1 MPDPLTNVGV
11 CYTSSLRILTA
22 LPRNETPQRMD
33 ETLTDRKG
41 PFTATVPMD
50 AQFPESASSEMML
63 SPPWTDQNFLKLFL
77 SSAPVAIVVVDH
89 EGRILYA
96 NPKLLEM
103 FGYAFEE
110 LHGRSIETL
119 IPKRFRQDHV
129 RHRKRYVTN
138 PHVRPMGAGIDLMGR
153 RKNGDEF
160 PLEAGLSYLPT
171 EQGTLTISSINDI
184 TRRKQTEE
192 LLERRVE
199 ERTHEIERRREV
211 SEGLRDILAVLNSNQ
226 SIEEILNHITAQ
238 ACRLLRAD
246 ASAIFRMQG
255 KRGPLHM
262 QASHGLPDEFAEHQ
276 HAPPDLGP
284 ETDGK
289 DAEAIVALDPASLGL
304 VSHSHPPRVLH
315 TDDALSIISAGAD
328 QDGDDELVTTAE
340 QPYQA
345 VFSVPI
351 LIKDEVYGS
360 LTLYYSEPRKFS
372 AEEIELATTFGDQT
386 ALAIENAR
394 LRTQVERTAV
404 AEERSRIARDLHD
417 SVTQTLFSASLIAEV
432 LPRIWDTDREESEKR
447 LAELRQLTRGALAEM
462 RTLLLELRPATL
474 IEVQLRELLRQLTEA
489 TTGRTRVPIE
499 LELHGEGPLPP
510 DVKVAFY
517 HIAQEALNNVA
528 KHARA
533 TKATVIFKRTP
544 TRGQLT
550 VKDNGRGFV
559 IEKVTPEHLGLTI
572 MNERAEAIGARLE
585 IESRLGHGTTVT
597 VAWKDRAP

>member
-1 MPDPLTNVGV
+1 MPSQRHPRRQTVIRKGF
-11 CYTSSLRILTA
+11 LTA
-22 LPRNETPQRMD
+22 QTHMSEQIHEFVSDDTTP
-33 ETLTDRKG
+33 
-41 PFTATVPMD
+41 VH
-50 AQFPESASSEMML
+50 
-63 SPPWTDQNFLKLFL
+63 PWTDQTFVRRLLA
-77 SSAPVAIVVVDH
+77 SAPIAIVVVD
-89 EGRILYA
+89 ESGRIVYA

-103 FGYAFEE
+103 FGYSFEE
-110 LHGRSIETL
+110 LAERTIETL
-119 IPKRFRQDHV
+119 IPQRFRQDHI
-129 RHRKRYVTN
+129 RHRTQYAVN
-138 PHVRPMGAGIDLMGR
+138 PHVRPMGAGIDLTGR
-153 RKNGDEF
+153 RRNGDEF

-171 EQGTLTISSINDI
+171 EQGLLVISSITDI

-199 ERTHEIERRREV
+199 ERTHELERRREV

-226 SIEEILNHITAQ
+226 SIEEILNHITEQ
-238 ACRLLRAD
+238 ACHLLHAD
-246 ASAIFRMQG
+246 ASAIFRVEGEQ
-255 KRGPLHM
+255 GPLQM
-262 QASHGLPDEFAEHQ
+262 QASHGLPDDYASQQQPSTELAR
-276 HAPPDLGP
+276 
-284 ETDGK
+284 ETDGA
-289 DAEAIVALDPASLGL
+289 DNEALEAIAAFDPDAAPVATNPHA
-304 VSHSHPPRVLH
+304 PRVLH
-315 TDDALSIISAGAD
+315 TEDALSIISAGATQSRNSD
-328 QDGDDELVTTAE
+328 PASTTQDL
-340 QPYQA
+340 YQA

-351 LIKDEVYGS
+351 LIKDEVFGS
-360 LTLYYSEPRKFS
+360 LTLYYKEPRKFS

-394 LRTQVERTAV
+394 LRTQVERAAV

-432 LPRIWDTDREESEKR
+432 LPRLWDNDREESERR

-544 TRGQLT
+544 TKGQLT

-559 IEKVTPEHLGLTI
+559 IDKVTPEHLGLTI

-585 IESRLGHGTTVT
+585 IESRLGQGTTVT
-597 VAWKDRAP
+597 VAWKGRNT

>member
-1 MPDPLTNVGV
+1 MTADIPDIAPSDN
-11 CYTSSLRILTA
+11 
-22 LPRNETPQRMD
+22 
-33 ETLTDRKG
+33 
-41 PFTATVPMD
+41 
-50 AQFPESASSEMML
+50 ASTH
-63 SPPWTDQNFLKLFL
+63 PWTDQRFLQSLL
-77 SSAPVAIVVVDH
+77 ASAPIAIVVVD
-89 EGRILYA
+89 ESGSILYA

-103 FGYAFEE
+103 FGYSFDE
-110 LHGRSIETL
+110 LQDRTIELL
-119 IPKRFRQDHV
+119 IPNRFRRDHV
-129 RHRKRYVTN
+129 QHRTRYVAN
-138 PHVRPMGAGIDLMGR
+138 PHVRPMGAGIDLTGR

-160 PLEAGLSYLPT
+160 PLEAGLSFLPT
-171 EQGTLTISSINDI
+171 EQGVVVISSITDI

-192 LLERRVE
+192 LLEHRVE
-199 ERTHEIERRREV
+199 ERTHELERRREV
-211 SEGLRDILAVLNSNQ
+211 SDGLRDILAILNSNQ

-255 KRGPLHM
+255 KQGPLQM
-262 QASHGLPDEFAEHQ
+262 QASHGLPDEFADRQ
-276 HAPPDLGP
+276 HTPPDLGP
-284 ETDGK
+284 QEHD
-289 DAEAIVALDPASLGL
+289 EQSSAIRALDPSSLT
-304 VSHSHPPRVLH
+304 VSTQFHAPRVLH
-315 TDDALSIISAGAD
+315 TDDALSIVSAGAS
-328 QDGDDELVTTAE
+328 QTGDDELVSATE

-345 VFSVPI
+345 LFSVPI

-360 LTLYYSEPRKFS
+360 LTLYYREPRKFS

-394 LRTQVERTAV
+394 LRTQVERAAV

-432 LPRIWDTDREESEKR
+432 LPRMWDSDREESEKR

-499 LELHGEGPLPP
+499 LKLQGEGPLPP

-533 TKATVIFKRTP
+533 TKASVTFKRTP
-544 TRGQLT
+544 SRGQLT

-597 VAWKDRAP
+597 VAWKGRAP

>member
-1 MPDPLTNVGV
+1 MTANFQEPVPSD
-11 CYTSSLRILTA
+11 SSS
-22 LPRNETPQRMD
+22 D
-33 ETLTDRKG
+33 
-41 PFTATVPMD
+41 
-50 AQFPESASSEMML
+50 
-63 SPPWTDQNFLKLFL
+63 PPWSDQSFLKLLL
-77 SSAPVAIVVVDH
+77 SSAPIAIVVVDA

-103 FGYAFEE
+103 FGYTFDE
-110 LHGRSIETL
+110 LRDRTIETL
-119 IPKRFRQDHV
+119 IPQRFRMDHAQ
-129 RHRKRYVTN
+129 HRTRYVAN
-138 PHVRPMGAGIDLMGR
+138 PHIRPMGAGIDLMGR

-160 PLEAGLSYLPT
+160 PLEAGLSFLPT
-171 EQGTLTISSINDI
+171 DQGLLVISSITDI

-211 SEGLRDILAVLNSNQ
+211 SDGLRDILAILNSNQ

-238 ACRLLRAD
+238 ACGLLRAD

-255 KRGPLHM
+255 AQAPLEM
-262 QASHGLPDEFAEHQ
+262 QASHGLPDEFGGRRN
-276 HAPPDLGP
+276 APPDLGP
-284 ETDGK
+284 NSQDEK
-289 DAEAIVALDPASLGL
+289 AKAISTLDPSAISLS
-304 VSHSHPPRVLH
+304 SHAHAPRVLH
-315 TDDALSIISAGAD
+315 TEDALSIISAGVSDTAE
-328 QDGDDELVTTAE
+328 DDLVSAAE

-360 LTLYYSEPRKFS
+360 LTLYYREPRKFS

-394 LRTQVERTAV
+394 LRTQVERAAV

-432 LPRIWDTDREESEKR
+432 LPRMWDSDREESEKR

-474 IEVQLRELLRQLTEA
+474 IEVQLRELLRQLCEA

-499 LELHGEGPLPP
+499 LKLHGEGPLPP

-533 TKATVIFKRTP
+533 TKAVVTFKRTP

-550 VKDNGRGFV
+550 VQDNGRGFV
-559 IEKVTPEHLGLTI
+559 IDQVTPEHLGLTI

-585 IESRLGHGTTVT
+585 IESRIGYGTTVT
-597 VAWKDRAP
+597 VTWEGRGP